1 MPYGSQDLKLG
12 NSVLETK
19 GIHLKGSD
27 DTSYKKNL
35 LAILEEAYST
45 ASERGQMKIGKP
57 PATFRL
63 LFEERWPGQV
73 SALLNEPY
81 RKGERRDC

>member
-1 MPYGSQDLKLG
+1 MKQVWAASPL
-12 NSVLETK
+12 VLVVC
-19 GIHLKGSD
+19 GHGH
-27 DTSYKKNL
+27 
-35 LAILEEAYST
+35 AQ
-45 ASERGQMKIGKP
+45 ERGPRALQGIDTIP
-57 PATFRL
+57 FDARL